1 MNKANTSV
9 QENPRVTKGVIFFM
23 AVACGFTVA
32 NVYLNQVLLVSMGKT
47 FNVAASIGIV
57 ATLTQVGYAL
67 GNLLVVPLGDI
78 FERRKLILTLL
89 CAVSLSLAAAAISP
103 NVTWL
108 VVTNF
113 FDRDLYGYSS
123 DNCTPCS

>member
-1 MNKANTSV
+1 MNKANASV

-47 FNVAASIGIV
+47 FNVAAASIGIV

-113 FDRDLYGYSS
+113 
-123 DNCTPCS
+123 